1 MWGRRSVCGID
12 WTAAFP
18 GLRRRETLNRPIG
31 AGWRPV
37 DQNWA
42 KLGQNLAN
50 RPVGSN
56 AELKSERQNGHFGL
70 KRLFAF
76 DFGIVR
82 L

>member
-1 MWGRRSVCGID
+1 MGKEKCLRNRLDSGISGAAPPRDAKPTHRRGL
-12 WTAAFP
+12 AA
-18 GLRRRETLNRPIG
+18 
-31 AGWRPV
+31 V

-56 AELKSERQNGHFGL
+56 AELKSERQNGNFGL

-76 DFGIVR
+76 DFGCGR